1 MLELKDLRFF
11 VAVYEEGSFTKAAS
25 RLATVQS
32 AVSDRIRRLERDLG
46 APLFLRYHR
55 AITPTQK
62 GKLLHDHAKRVL
74 VQVGDLEM
82 AIRAE
87 KRRKSA

>member
-55 AITPTQK
+55 TITLTQK
-62 GKLLHDHAKRVL
+62 GKLLREHANRVL
-74 VQVGDLEM
+74 AQIGELEM